1 MLYSSLGTRWE
12 CSVVMLVKA
21 LVYGTSK
28 KKVSLGKD
36 TLLDPGA
43 VAISSSH

>member
-1 MLYSSLGTRWE
+1 MFCGNLGKGIGIWHF
-12 CSVVMLVKA
+12 
-21 LVYGTSK
+21 

-43 VAISSSH
+43 VIIHLSIDGY

>member
-1 MLYSSLGTRWE
+1 MFCGNLG
-12 CSVVMLVKA
+12 KGIGI
-21 LVYGTSK
+21 YGTSK

-43 VAISSSH
+43 VKFHLPTDNY